1 MITPGELCVG
11 DFITVHS
18 WIHEERDVE
27 NFLYGTVT
35 KITHMD
41 HSFEGDPFV
50 IRAICLP
57 FIVVDDV
64 RHTNGCY
71 AYHSQISIDTRRVV
85 LMPLTK
91 EYIKALTGKEV

>member
-27 NFLYGTVT
+27 NFLFGTVT
-35 KITHMD
+35 KAKHQN
-41 HSFEGDPFV
+41 HSFTGDPFV
-50 IRAICLP
+50 VTAICLP

-64 RHTNGCY
+64 RHIDGNY
-71 AYHSQISIDTRRVV
+71 AYHSRIKLDTRRVV
-85 LMPLTK
+85 LMPLSPRNTSK
-91 EYIKALTGKEV
+91 H